1 MFRAKLKT
9 DKTVQAAVSGSGDIV
24 SFESAFEKPLADLAL
39 NITPVQSGEGDPSPT
54 NIRPISG
61 WTGARIARSNKN
73 LLRFTAIDTTSNG
86 IRFVSDPDT
95 GAVHVSGTATA
106 AAFANLGLA
115 SITTMV
121 YPRSRV
127 YIGGGLANVGVRLC
141 VTTYS
146 STSTQTATTNW
157 DKNNPSVYTPNNNIR
172 ASWIR
177 IVVSNGETVDET
189 IYPTVYLDNS
199 TDFVKSAY
207 DALIISWSDS
217 AGTVYGGTLDVVRGK
232 LRVTHTS
239 VRLGDTPQSRWAMT
253 SASRRFYCSYDK
265 PLGGVCICDRYPYDA
280 GGADKTIRCLA
291 TNRAI
296 YITNSDYATVE
307 EFYAAEQDTQIVY
320 ELATPIEY
328 DLDPVTINTLLGQN
342 NVWAD
347 CGEVE
352 NLKLDAVSGKLKFK
366 LIQ

>member
-61 WTGARIARSNKN
+61 WTGANIGDNRKNFFPQNYRGISTARGLS
-73 LLRFTAIDTTSNG
+73 FEYGTDGS
-86 IRFVSDPDT
+86 
-95 GAVHVSGTATA
+95 VHISGTSTNTSATVEQLSLPFVLPKGTYTLSGVNSTA
-106 AAFANLGLA
+106 AADLLYGRVRGYVNGAA
-115 SITTMV
+115 SRIIQSGNGTFT
-121 YPRSRV
+121 
-127 YIGGGLANVGVRLC
+127 LTEA
-141 VTTYS
+141 
-146 STSTQTATTNW
+146 QTVDIAIF
-157 DKNNPSVYTPNNNIR
+157 IR
-172 ASWIR
+172 ATISPDVTLYPMIR
-177 IVVSNGETVDET
+177 LATEPDATYEPYLGQT
-189 IYPTVYLDNS
+189 YPIT
-199 TDFVKSAY
+199 
-207 DALIISWSDS
+207 WSDS

-253 SASRRFYCSYDK
+253 LASRRFYCSYDK
-265 PLGGVCICDRYPYDA
+265 PLGGVCICDRYPYNA

-342 NVWAD
+342 NLWAD